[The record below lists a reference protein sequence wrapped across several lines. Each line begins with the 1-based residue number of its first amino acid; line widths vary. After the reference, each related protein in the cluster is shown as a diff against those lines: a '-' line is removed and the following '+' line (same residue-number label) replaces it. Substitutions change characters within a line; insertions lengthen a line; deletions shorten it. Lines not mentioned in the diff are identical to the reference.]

1 MSACVSEM
9 FVSWKIFLVLAAC
22 HIIICFIIVLF
33 QRTEEHEF
41 ERGMKLEAV
50 NPHNP
55 NQICAA
61 TITKIVD
68 HLMWVHLDS
77 STRIVASHVEHI
89 ASHNLFPV
97 GWCESNGYQLRPP
110 RKTGIRPGM
119 GSPCKRVAVVQPE
132 YVVFIYLFFKSLI
145 VNRELIFS

>member
-61 TITKIVD
+61 TITKIV
-68 HLMWVHLDS
+68 
-77 STRIVASHVEHI
+77 
-89 ASHNLFPV
+89 
-97 GWCESNGYQLRPP
+97 G
-110 RKTGIRPGM
+110 
-119 GSPCKRVAVVQPE
+119 
-132 YVVFIYLFFKSLI
+132 
-145 VNRELIFS
+145 NRCTWSERGGNIGRMQIMKEKGVKE